1 VIRVVVD
8 DLASASADAIVRPAT
23 IRLAPTTPAAQR
35 VDRAGG
41 AALQTALALREDLA
55 VGAAVVTAG
64 GSLSVEFVIHAVVTT
79 DAGPVTAPGLRR
91 AWRSVLERAREWQF
105 AHIATPPLHP
115 GSPELRLAEVADA
128 MAEVLREV
136 GDMDG
141 FPSSVSFVVDS
152 EEDRAV
158 FTAALRAG
166 RASTS

>member
-1 VIRVVVD
+1 MIRVVVD
-8 DLASASADAIVRPAT
+8 DLASATADAIVRPAT

-41 AALQTALALREDLA
+41 AGFQEALALRDDLA

-64 GSLSVEFVIHAVVTT
+64 GALAAEFVIHAVVTT
-79 DAGPVTAPGLRR
+79 EPALVTAKGLRR

-115 GSPELRLAEVADA
+115 GSPDLRIAEVAGA
-128 MAEVLREV
+128 MVEVLREV
-136 GDMDG
+136 GEIG
-141 FPSSVSFVVDS
+141 FPSSISFVVDS

-158 FTAALRAG
+158 FTAALGTLGTPRP
-166 RASTS
+166 